1 MIHLKWLQVAA
12 KLSRTY
18 KKWLLTKEGSELKYK
33 EQQFVKMMNDDGAV
47 EKLLLSK
54 IMKNQEKSRNHR

>member
-1 MIHLKWLQVAA
+1 MVAA

-18 KKWLLTKEGSELKYK
+18 KKWLLTKEGSELKYN

-47 EKLLLSK
+47 EKLPLSK
-54 IMKNQEKSRNHR
+54 L